1 MNLRL
6 YSISDTYCNYLRKFD
21 NKVYDNKEITRNHTR
36 KYLGIA
42 LTINSI
48 NYFIPMSSPK
58 PTDYLDNSF
67 KIPRKSIPTI
77 IRMTDIRKPNKL
89 YGTLR
94 ISNMIPTPIE
104 EIEPYDI
111 QKEKDINYKNVIL
124 SELSF
129 ISRNQDKIIKYAS
142 KVYFQKNS
150 NKNIPYLNNCVNFK
164 LLENKCKEYINLKN

>member
-21 NKVYDNKEITRNHTR
+21 DKVYDNKEFTRNHTR

-42 LTINSI
+42 LTINNI

-58 PTDYLDNSF
+58 PTDYFDKSF

-77 IRMTDIRKPNKL
+77 IRIVDIRKSDKL

-111 QKEKDINYKNVIL
+111 HKEKDINYKNIVL

-129 ISRNQDKIIKYAS
+129 ISRNQNKIIKYAS
-142 KVYFQKNS
+142 KVYFQK
-150 NKNIPYLNNCVNFK
+150 K
-164 LLENKCKEYINLKN
+164 LTKKSHT